1 MCNDTLLPDGRHR
14 YFLNLFDENGESV
27 FMTLINDYEQNESR
41 SKMEESMQSNYDI
54 TMNGTMLDST
64 INNNNNNTSIVNQS
78 IDVTKKAV
86 GGYRDN
92 QKFQQQQGTSNGT
105 GVIPGYVKTR
115 PDHREF
121 QQSIHDDV
129 TSPFPVH
136 EEPEKPKVS

>member
-1 MCNDTLLPDGRHR
+1 
-14 YFLNLFDENGESV
+14 
-27 FMTLINDYEQNESR
+27 MTLINDYEQNETR

-64 INNNNNNTSIVNQS
+64 IINNNNTSIVNQS

-92 QKFQQQQGTSNGT
+92 QYFQQEQQGTLNGT
-105 GVIPGYVKTR
+105 AVIPGYGKTR

-136 EEPEKPKVS
+136 EELEKPKVS